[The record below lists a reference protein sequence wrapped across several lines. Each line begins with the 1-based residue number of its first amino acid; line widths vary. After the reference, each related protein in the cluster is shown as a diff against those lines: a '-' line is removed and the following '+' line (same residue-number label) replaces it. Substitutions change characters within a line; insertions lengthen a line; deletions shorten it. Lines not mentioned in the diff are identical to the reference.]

1 MSILAVPVHTLP
13 EPHLS
18 DQLTLLGGRYMLLFA
33 DILFIEAQRSYTVFW
48 RVNGEYVMT
57 SRPLGWY
64 ESSLPDCLVRVHKSY
79 IVNLNYV
86 VSFDGTTIRLNDGR
100 QVMVSRRRK
109 SFINKF
115 LRAHQNI

>member
-1 MSILAVPVHTLP
+1 MNTLP
-13 EPHLS
+13 DIHLS
-18 DQLTLLGGRYMLLFA
+18 DHLILLGGRCQLSFK

-64 ESSLPDCLVRVHKSY
+64 ESSLPDYLVRVHKSY

-86 VSFDGTTIRLNDGR
+86 VSFKDTTIRLIDGR

-115 LRAHQNI
+115 LRAHLNI